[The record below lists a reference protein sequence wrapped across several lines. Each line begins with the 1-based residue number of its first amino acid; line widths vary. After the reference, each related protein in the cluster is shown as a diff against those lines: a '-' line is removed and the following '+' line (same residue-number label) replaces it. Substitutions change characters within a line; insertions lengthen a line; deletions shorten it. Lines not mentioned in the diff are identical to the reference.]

1 MPRHRHLRLDGIV
14 ICALALAMVAAGCSS
29 SKQSGSSGTTA
40 SSSSAPG
47 TATASAGQ
55 PQSGGTFTYEVPSEV
70 RSMDPTIAGGS
81 ALSGEPPRLLAV
93 YDGLVIVDT
102 ATDKVT
108 MGTADSLTSTDNI
121 VWTLKLKPNIK
132 FSDGTVYDANA
143 VKFNWQRQATI
154 ATAPSYGLMKTVKSM
169 DIVDPLTMTI
179 TLTGPNG
186 VFPRN
191 VSAGSINY
199 IASPAAVTAKGQD
212 FGSSPVGAGP
222 FIMKDWVRDSQMTL
236 TRNPTYWNAP
246 KPYIDT
252 LVIKV
257 ILDDTQRYNSVS
269 NGEGDSTLMST
280 LPLQKQAKDAGLAVV
295 TIPGIGAQGI
305 SFNMTKAPFDDV
317 RIRQAFYESIDP
329 VQLNQVANNGLGTVA
344 TGWFPQGSDFYDAS
358 LTFPKYDPV
367 AAQKLFDA
375 YFADKGDA
383 QLNVEMTNTGSN
395 PQINDYLTGVFAKI
409 NHAKYKAT
417 LVAQAQLTTDI
428 RAHNFVSI
436 SYAYLGVDPEPNMV
450 ESFLSTGTRN
460 FWGLKDPTLDA
471 ALLQA
476 RNSTDLATRKT
487 AYAAAQ
493 KALLADLPMYLLPL
507 THSATI
513 SNKKVQ
519 NMQFFEDGGPR
530 FDLVWIKK

>member
-295 TIPGIGAQGI
+295 SIPGIGAQGI

-317 RIRQAFYESIDP
+317 RIRRPSTSQSTRSSSIRSP
-329 VQLNQVANNGLGTVA
+329 
-344 TGWFPQGSDFYDAS
+344 
-358 LTFPKYDPV
+358 
-367 AAQKLFDA
+367 
-375 YFADKGDA
+375 
-383 QLNVEMTNTGSN
+383 
-395 PQINDYLTGVFAKI
+395 
-409 NHAKYKAT
+409 
-417 LVAQAQLTTDI
+417 TTDSAPSPPDGSR
-428 RAHNFVSI
+428 RA
-436 SYAYLGVDPEPNMV
+436 AT
-450 ESFLSTGTRN
+450 STT
-460 FWGLKDPTLDA
+460 PA
-471 ALLQA
+471 
-476 RNSTDLATRKT
+476 
-487 AYAAAQ
+487 
-493 KALLADLPMYLLPL
+493 
-507 THSATI
+507 
-513 SNKKVQ
+513 
-519 NMQFFEDGGPR
+519 
-530 FDLVWIKK
+530 

>member
-1 MPRHRHLRLDGIV
+1 
-14 ICALALAMVAAGCSS
+14 
-29 SKQSGSSGTTA
+29 
-40 SSSSAPG
+40 
-47 TATASAGQ
+47 
-55 PQSGGTFTYEVPSEV
+55 
-70 RSMDPTIAGGS
+70 MDPTIAGGS

-108 MGTADSLTSTDNI
+108 MGTADSLTTTDNI

-132 FSDGTVYDANA
+132 FSDGTAYDMNT
-143 VKFNWQRQATI
+143 VKFNWQRQATV

-199 IASPAAVTAKGQD
+199 IASPTAVTAKGQD
-212 FGSSPVGAGP
+212 YGSSPVGAGP
-222 FIMKDWVRDSQMTL
+222 FVMKEWVRDSQMTL

-295 TIPGIGAQGI
+295 SIPGIGAQGI
-305 SFNMTKAPFDDV
+305 SFNMTKPPFDDV
-317 RIRQAFYESIDP
+317 RVRQAFIQSIDP
-329 VQLNQVANNGLGTVA
+329 VQLNQVANNGLGEIA
-344 TGWFPQGSDFYDAS
+344 SGWFPPGSDFYDAS
-358 LTFPKYDPV
+358 QTFPKFDTA

-375 YFADKGDA
+375 YAADHGDA
-383 QLNVEMTNTGSN
+383 QLNVELTNTGNS
-395 PQINDYLTGVFAKI
+395 PQINDYLTGIFAKM
-409 NHAKYKAT
+409 NHAKYKGN

-428 RAHNFVSI
+428 RAHNFNSI

-450 ESFLSTGTRN
+450 ETFLSTGTRN
-460 FWGLKDPTLDA
+460 FWGMKDPTLDA
-471 ALLQA
+471 AFLQG
-476 RNSTDLATRKT
+476 RNTTDLATRKT
-487 AYAAAQ
+487 AYTAAQ
-493 KALLADLPMYLLPL
+493 KALLVDLPMFLLP
-507 THSATI
+507 
-513 SNKKVQ
+513 
-519 NMQFFEDGGPR
+519 GPTQPR
-530 FDLVWIKK
+530 SPTRRCRTCSSSRTVVPASTWSGSRSRGFKN